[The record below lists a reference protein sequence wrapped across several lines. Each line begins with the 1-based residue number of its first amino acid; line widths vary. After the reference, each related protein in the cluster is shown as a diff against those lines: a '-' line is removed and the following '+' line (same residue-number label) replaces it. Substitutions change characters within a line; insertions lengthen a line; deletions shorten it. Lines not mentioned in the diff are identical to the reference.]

1 MSYTHRREYVEWV
14 EEAKRPRHAPG
25 GSLARSSACAPAD
38 RTADGV
44 DGTLAASV
52 TPLRDSGA
60 ELDEGAFEPLVDFFV
75 DAGLDGVLVLGT
87 AGEGILLEE
96 RERRLVADLFLQA
109 ADNRL
114 QVAVQC
120 GAQTTAETVALAAH
134 AAEVG
139 ADAVVV
145 IGPPYFRLDER
156 AQHAHF
162 LAAAL
167 ACAPLP
173 FYVYE
178 FESTS
183 GYAVAPAVLERL
195 RDDAPNLA
203 GLKVSDTPFE
213 RFSRYLLPNL
223 DIFVGPEA
231 LIHEGL
237 AAGAVGAVSALAS
250 AFPREVAAVVRD
262 PTLRRRG
269 ASRRAAGIRRALP
282 QAGRSQAPA
291 RPSGRSGSRG
301 RAGAAARA
309 HDEERDE
316 LDAWHD
322 RPSSSSIAVLEV
334 RRVGL
339 HHVDIVVTS
348 LERSLPALPRAARA
362 ARVHVCRH
370 RGGRAR
376 GDHLVSRRRRGRSLA
391 RYPRSADG
399 GKRRDRPV
407 RRRAPSHRLRGLV
420 AQDGRRALS
429 VGA

>member
-1 MSYTHRREYVEWV
+1 MALT
-14 EEAKRPRHAPG
+14 
-25 GSLARSSACAPAD
+25 
-38 RTADGV
+38 
-44 DGTLAASV
+44 GTLAASV
-52 TPLRDSGA
+52 TPLRDAGA
-60 ELDEGAFEPLVDFFV
+60 ALDEGAFEPLVDFFV

-145 IGPPYFRLDER
+145 IGPPYFRLDEP

-250 AFPREVAAVVRD
+250 ALPREVAAVVRD
-262 PTLRRRG
+262 PTPDGAARLAELRAFVERFPRQAALKCLLRRQGVPVREDVRAPLRG
-269 ASRRAAGIRRALP
+269 LTT
-282 QAGRSQAPA
+282 
-291 RPSGRSGSRG
+291 
-301 RAGAAARA
+301 
-309 HDEERDE
+309 EERDE
-316 LDAWHD
+316 LDAWHTALAELVD
-322 RPSSSSIAVLEV
+322 R
-334 RRVGL
+334 
-339 HHVDIVVTS
+339 
-348 LERSLPALPRAARA
+348 
-362 ARVHVCRH
+362 
-370 RGGRAR
+370 
-376 GDHLVSRRRRGRSLA
+376 
-391 RYPRSADG
+391 
-399 GKRRDRPV
+399 RP
-407 RRRAPSHRLRGLV
+407 
-420 AQDGRRALS
+420 
-429 VGA
+429 